1 MKAEPGRFADSS
13 MADAPLHDADVPRD
27 SSPVSYDR
35 KTSHSAEEVGTHR
48 PSATT
53 LPAGKGENRM
63 TNESSIDSPRRDSAP
78 SPRRAARA
86 AREKA
91 ESERSAAQAEQP
103 TARPED
109 SAVQDHSAPA
119 RHGSATHHAPNPG
132 DSAKVDDAQSVAAA
146 KAAAEAAKVAEAT
159 EAAEKLRLEAAA
171 GARAD
176 ALDAAQRART
186 QSAQRARTEAIE
198 AQRAAAERVRQ
209 TLRAN
214 AAPLR
219 DRSRAARS
227 AVSPD
232 SSLETTSGSLNGG
245 ESRRSA
251 ANPAARRSQPRRASD
266 APFDQ
271 NADQH
276 QSRYVVEP
284 QTPQRAAP
292 VAPAPIE
299 SQPTA
304 AEQAPV
310 EAPAKVTPPDAKATV
325 APAPKAVPAQKVVPA
340 PKAAD
345 APAKATSPAPKAEPV
360 AKPATEAP
368 TKATPPAPKAA
379 PAPTAPVD
387 APAKATPPAP
397 EPKAAAEAPA
407 KATPPVPKAEPAPQA
422 AAVAPT
428 KATEA
433 APKATEAPKSTEAAP
448 AKATPPAAKAAP
460 ASKPAAKPAAKAQAK
475 PTQAAPQ
482 EAPAVKTA
490 AEAPAKVTPQAPKTA
505 TTTAKTPPPAATPA
519 MPSTPPVPQKP
530 QSTPATEP
538 EVAPEG
544 GPDLTQDH
552 VDAEL
557 AYVGAGSGDSQ
568 DSAGFTVPAATELQ
582 IDYAPHVNWEPT
594 GDQSQGREN
603 LFLMTSGIDR
613 KARKERLR
621 RRNWI
626 ISVVVL
632 AFCAVIFGV
641 VLFLGGIVERL
652 NPSDFEGPGGTTVS
666 FEVKPGQGP
675 AAIANELVD
684 KKIVASDKLFLES
697 IQLVDAP
704 SREIHPGTYEL
715 REEMP
720 ALDAATILIGEA
732 AAKVSYVAIKENTR
746 MGTVIT
752 DVATAT
758 GLSETELGVLVE
770 DPSAFGLPKS
780 VADLEGYLH
789 PGEYRFPVDA
799 DAKTVLKTM
808 VDTTLKT
815 LTDAGITDPEQQY
828 HVLKVASILQA
839 EARPNDYATVAGALE
854 NRLREGNTETAGLLQ
869 VDSSVIYGLDRYTL
883 HFTPKEKADAGNAYN
898 TYVHP
903 GLPPTPIGSPGSGAI
918 TAAAHPEANDFYY
931 WVTVNANTGETKFAK
946 TYAEHRVN
954 QNEFRT
960 WCAAN
965 TDVCK

>member
-1 MKAEPGRFADSS
+1 
-13 MADAPLHDADVPRD
+13 
-27 SSPVSYDR
+27 
-35 KTSHSAEEVGTHR
+35 
-48 PSATT
+48 
-53 LPAGKGENRM
+53 
-63 TNESSIDSPRRDSAP
+63 
-78 SPRRAARA
+78 
-86 AREKA
+86 
-91 ESERSAAQAEQP
+91 
-103 TARPED
+103 
-109 SAVQDHSAPA
+109 
-119 RHGSATHHAPNPG
+119 
-132 DSAKVDDAQSVAAA
+132 
-146 KAAAEAAKVAEAT
+146 
-159 EAAEKLRLEAAA
+159 
-171 GARAD
+171 
-176 ALDAAQRART
+176 
-186 QSAQRARTEAIE
+186 
-198 AQRAAAERVRQ
+198 
-209 TLRAN
+209 
-214 AAPLR
+214 
-219 DRSRAARS
+219 
-227 AVSPD
+227 
-232 SSLETTSGSLNGG
+232 
-245 ESRRSA
+245 
-251 ANPAARRSQPRRASD
+251 
-266 APFDQ
+266 
-271 NADQH
+271 
-276 QSRYVVEP
+276 
-284 QTPQRAAP
+284 
-292 VAPAPIE
+292 
-299 SQPTA
+299 
-304 AEQAPV
+304 
-310 EAPAKVTPPDAKATV
+310 
-325 APAPKAVPAQKVVPA
+325 
-340 PKAAD
+340 
-345 APAKATSPAPKAEPV
+345 
-360 AKPATEAP
+360 
-368 TKATPPAPKAA
+368 
-379 PAPTAPVD
+379 
-387 APAKATPPAP
+387 
-397 EPKAAAEAPA
+397 
-407 KATPPVPKAEPAPQA
+407 
-422 AAVAPT
+422 
-428 KATEA
+428 
-433 APKATEAPKSTEAAP
+433 
-448 AKATPPAAKAAP
+448 
-460 ASKPAAKPAAKAQAK
+460 
-475 PTQAAPQ
+475 
-482 EAPAVKTA
+482 
-490 AEAPAKVTPQAPKTA
+490 
-505 TTTAKTPPPAATPA
+505 
-519 MPSTPPVPQKP
+519 MPSTPPVLQKP

-538 EVAPEG
+538 DVAPEG
-544 GPDLTQDH
+544 GADLTADH

-557 AYVGAGSGDSQ
+557 ADFGADSGDSQ
-568 DSAGFTVPAATELQ
+568 DSAGFTEPAAPESQ
-582 IDYAPHVNWEPT
+582 MDYAPHVNWEPT

-626 ISVVVL
+626 ISLVVL

-675 AAIANELVD
+675 AAIANELVN

-780 VADLEGYLH
+780 VVDLEGYLH

-883 HFTPKEKADAGNAYN
+883 HFTAKEKANAGNAYN